1 MGIIYKNYRAY
12 KNNSQKQI
20 QKLFKINKNL
30 LLVREVVK

>member
-20 QKLFKINKNL
+20 QKLFKINKTHL
-30 LLVREVVK
+30 LMKEVVK

>member
-30 LLVREVVK
+30 LLVKEVTK

>member
-1 MGIIYKNYRAY
+1 MGIIYKNYRIC

-30 LLVREVVK
+30 LLVKEVVK

>member
-1 MGIIYKNYRAY
+1 MGIIYKNHRIY

>member
-20 QKLFKINKNL
+20 QKLFKINKNHL
-30 LLVREVVK
+30 LMKEMVK

>member
-20 QKLFKINKNL
+20 QKLFKINKNH
-30 LLVREVVK
+30 LLVKEVTK

>member
-1 MGIIYKNYRAY
+1 MGIIYKNYRTY